1 MKRLPAIL
9 GVSAAFLVLAVLL
22 SIAGQGFAEVARAE
36 EELRQLES
44 EKRQLERR
52 LEDLQAM
59 SEALRTS
66 ADARESVARQRLG
79 WIKPGE
85 QVILLTEPTPP
96 TVPVSLTAPT
106 PTPILSLRDRG
117 DP

>member
-1 MKRLPAIL
+1 VKRLPAIL

-36 EELRQLES
+36 QERDQLEAK
-44 EKRQLERR
+44 KRLLERR
-52 LEDLQAM
+52 LDDLQAM
-59 SEALRTS
+59 AQALRTS
-66 ADARESVARQRLG
+66 TDARESVARQRLG
-79 WIKPGE
+79 WIKHGE
-85 QVILLTEPTPP
+85 RVILLEQPPAP